1 MRTGRHDLIL
11 DSFLWTG
18 TAFRPIGRDKTRHD
32 VTPSIATS
40 YDSQVTLVCSS
51 GR

>member
-18 TAFRPIGRDKTRHD
+18 TAFRAVRRDKTRHD
-32 VTPSIATS
+32 VTPSIAAS
-40 YDSQVTLVCSS
+40 YDNQVTLVSS